1 MDLAVIG
8 FIDPNITINVINDGK
23 IIDKIQLELPSQVT
37 NVVKCKNPRCITSV
51 EQEINHVF
59 KLTDKENKIYRCIY
73 CDTAYEPN

>member
-1 MDLAVIG
+1 
-8 FIDPNITINVINDGK
+8 
-23 IIDKIQLELPSQVT
+23 
-37 NVVKCKNPRCITSV
+37 V